1 VPYNTIINITFIL
14 SILGV
19 ILMVLRHL
27 PQATRDQKQIS
38 AHKQLTYPKMATL
51 ALEAKGLPAQAHSRI
66 LAILKLI
73 KHKIWQFVLEAKGLK
88 HSPKI
93 SYQFQR
99 IFHAGAGDGQQALIK
114 NEKYYIDLIKRNPK
128 DYTYYDMLGQY
139 YLEHK
144 KMSDAISVYDYL
156 VNHAPTEA
164 IFWVRLGLASL
175 YLQEYNRAEE
185 AYTKAIMLDPT
196 NPSRFYNLALAQ
208 QGLKKYPEALIS
220 LTKALE
226 LEPNN
231 TKYQNLKF
239 EIESKAKSSIPLE
252 NIHKKS

>member
-1 VPYNTIINITFIL
+1 MNITFVL

-27 PQATRDQKQIS
+27 PQATREQKQLKARKEASNSIP
-38 AHKQLTYPKMATL
+38 AHE
-51 ALEAKGLPAQAHSRI
+51 ALEAKGLPARAYSRSLGI
-66 LAILKLI
+66 FKLI

-88 HSPKI
+88 QSPKI

-99 IFHAGAGDGQQALIK
+99 IFSNGEDDTQPALVK

-128 DYTYYDMLGQY
+128 DNTYYDMLGQY
-139 YLEHK
+139 YIEQK
-144 KMSDAISVYDYL
+144 KMHDAVSVYDYL

-175 YLQEYNRAEE
+175 YLQEYERAEQ
-185 AYTKAIMLDPT
+185 AYDKAVKLDAS

-208 QGLKKYPEALIS
+208 QGLKKYAAAVES
-220 LTKALE
+220 LDKALH

-231 TKYQNLKF
+231 RKYQDLRF
-239 EIESKAKSSIPLE
+239 EMQSKARTTVPLE

>member
-1 VPYNTIINITFIL
+1 
-14 SILGV
+14 
-19 ILMVLRHL
+19 MVLRHL

-38 AHKQLTYPKMATL
+38 AHKQLAYPKMATL

-88 HSPKI
+88 HTPKI

-175 YLQEYNRAEE
+175 YLQEYNRAE
-185 AYTKAIMLDPT
+185 
-196 NPSRFYNLALAQ
+196 
-208 QGLKKYPEALIS
+208 ALIS

>member
-1 VPYNTIINITFIL
+1 MNITFVL

-27 PQATRDQKQIS
+27 PQATRDQKQIKARKES
-38 AHKQLTYPKMATL
+38 ASPTMATE
-51 ALEAKGLPAQAHSRI
+51 ALEAKGLPAQAYSRT
-66 LAILKLI
+66 LGVFKLI

-88 HSPKI
+88 QSPKI

-99 IFHAGAGDGQQALIK
+99 IFNSVEGDGQQALIK

-128 DYTYYDMLGQY
+128 DNTYYDMLGQY

-144 KMSDAISVYDYL
+144 KMNDAVSVYDYL
-156 VNHAPTEA
+156 VNHVPTEA

-175 YLQEYNRAEE
+175 YLQEYGRAEE
-185 AYTKAIMLDPT
+185 AYTKAVKLDPT
-196 NPSRFYNLALAQ
+196 SPSRFYNLALAQ
-208 QGLKKYPEALIS
+208 QGLKKYSEAVIS

-226 LEPNN
+226 LEPKNS
-231 TKYQNLKF
+231 KYQDLRF
-239 EIESKAKSSIPLE
+239 EMESKAKSSIPLE

>member
-1 VPYNTIINITFIL
+1 MNITFVL
-14 SILGV
+14 SALGV

-27 PQATRDQKQIS
+27 PQATREQKQIKARKEADAPVKS
-38 AHKQLTYPKMATL
+38 SE
-51 ALEAKGLPAQAHSRI
+51 ALLAKGLPARAYSRSLGI
-66 LAILKLI
+66 FKLI

-88 HSPKI
+88 QSPKI

-99 IFHAGAGDGQQALIK
+99 IFHAGPADTQPALIK

-128 DYTYYDMLGQY
+128 DNTYYDMLGQY
-139 YLEHK
+139 YIEQK
-144 KMSDAISVYDYL
+144 KMHDAVSVYDYL

-185 AYTKAIMLDPT
+185 AYAKAVKLDPS

-208 QGLKKYPEALIS
+208 QGLKKFKEAVES
-220 LTKALE
+220 LDKALH
-226 LEPNN
+226 LEPSNR
-231 TKYQNLKF
+231 KYQDLRF
-239 EIESKAKSSIPLE
+239 EMETKSKTTVPLE